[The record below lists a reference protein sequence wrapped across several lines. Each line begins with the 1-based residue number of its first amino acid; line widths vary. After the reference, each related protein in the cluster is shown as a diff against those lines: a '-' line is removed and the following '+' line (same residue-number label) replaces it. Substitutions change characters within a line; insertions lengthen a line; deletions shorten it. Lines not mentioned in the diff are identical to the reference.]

1 MEGHKKF
8 SHRTV
13 RSGYLNIKDHPKVPI
28 SQSKFPGTRKFILRY
43 QSFEEK
49 KGAEM

>member
-8 SHRTV
+8 HTEQSDLAIST
-13 RSGYLNIKDHPKVPI
+13 SKIIQI
-28 SQSKFPGTRKFILRY
+28 SQSEFPGTRKFILRY
-43 QSFEEK
+43 QSFEGK